1 MYLVIDRLVETLTS
15 GGNSILSAERLG
27 PRRPAASIDIPAVVL
42 QIKTQTAKG
51 AGLGRF
57 VRAGE
62 TVVRTTNTVVVEAT
76 VDTFSPSLKTLRI
89 APLPLKKN
97 PSSTTAKF
105 TSDDIQIKNVTNLA
119 SPIDYTLVEQPIGKT
134 QYKLN
139 RATAEIIFGSAQS
152 PGELLEVTHWTVTW
166 RDEILGDKYAG
177 TIGMEVWGDSFN
189 LVRDLS
195 RRLQDKLQADR
206 ALLRTRGFQSL
217 VPLSLGPVENVLQT
231 AAIGSAFPAWRQAL
245 EYRFAFE
252 AEDGGELSSGIPIK
266 RIDVDMDDFIVE
278 EFSVT

>member
-1 MYLVIDRLVETLTS
+1 M
-15 GGNSILSAERLG
+15 SAERLG
-27 PRRPAASIDIPAVVL
+27 PRKPAASIEVPAIVL
-42 QIKTQTAKG
+42 QITTQTAKG

-57 VRAGE
+57 IRAGDSI
-62 TVVRTTNTVVVEAT
+62 VRTTNTVVVEAT
-76 VDTFSPSLKTLRI
+76 IDTFSPGLKSLRI
-89 APLPLKKN
+89 SPLPLKKN

-105 TSDDIQIKNVTNLA
+105 TGDDLQVKNVTDLA

-152 PGELLEVTHWTVTW
+152 PGEKLEVTHWTVTW
-166 RDEILGDKYAG
+166 RDEILGDKYSG
-177 TIGMEVWGDSFN
+177 SIGMEVWGDSFN

-206 ALLRTRGFQSL
+206 ALLRTKGFQSL
-217 VPLSLGPVENVLQT
+217 LPLSLGPVENVLQA